1 MLRVLRSC
9 LDVVV
14 AVDVHVN
21 VHVDLDMDAH
31 SLLP

>member
-1 MLRVLRSC
+1 MLRVLRSG